1 MSAHSPSQLS
11 PLDGS
16 FLRLDTP
23 QAHMHV
29 GFHAVYSA
37 PSDGAARPSIE
48 ALRERVARRLPGVPW
63 CRWRLQDAPLG
74 LSEPRWV
81 EDPDFDLDAHV
92 IGLTGPDTGVGQEA
106 FEALRDSIL
115 SAPLDR
121 SRPLW
126 QVFLIPRLEDGRV
139 GMVGKIHHSL
149 VDGFAALQIVALVLD
164 ADEDEQVDPD
174 PEATADVP
182 ELSRPTG
189 PQGTVAW
196 AADAL
201 LRTAADG
208 LGVARQTAQ
217 AALRPR
223 ASVTGAIEEIGRVAQ
238 AVREDLLPPS
248 PPSALNASIGA
259 RRTLVGYR
267 APRQQLREARSRGGT
282 LNDVGLAVVTG
293 ALREL
298 SLRRGE
304 PPVAPLKTMIP
315 VSMRKAD
322 QTEAGN
328 KISFVYIGLPVHL
341 DSPQERLD
349 EVRAQTRRIK
359 STGRRFGT
367 QTVFKAAGLLPA
379 PLRSPVVKALGSQR
393 VFNLTVSQSP
403 APRGPLHL
411 MGCEL
416 EEPYSVVPISQGH
429 ALAIGMVRYNQE
441 LFFGCY
447 ADPDALPEAR
457 DLPGLLQAEL
467 RVLGG
472 DPAEDRADEPSALEN
487 GRDPA
492 LVF

>member
-1 MSAHSPSQLS
+1 
-11 PLDGS
+11 
-16 FLRLDTP
+16 
-23 QAHMHV
+23 
-29 GFHAVYSA
+29 
-37 PSDGAARPSIE
+37 
-48 ALRERVARRLPGVPW
+48 
-63 CRWRLQDAPLG
+63 
-74 LSEPRWV
+74 
-81 EDPDFDLDAHV
+81 
-92 IGLTGPDTGVGQEA
+92 
-106 FEALRDSIL
+106 
-115 SAPLDR
+115 
-121 SRPLW
+121 
-126 QVFLIPRLEDGRV
+126 
-139 GMVGKIHHSL
+139 
-149 VDGFAALQIVALVLD
+149 
-164 ADEDEQVDPD
+164 
-174 PEATADVP
+174 
-182 ELSRPTG
+182 
-189 PQGTVAW
+189 
-196 AADAL
+196 
-201 LRTAADG
+201 
-208 LGVARQTAQ
+208 
-217 AALRPR
+217 
-223 ASVTGAIEEIGRVAQ
+223 VTGAIEEIGRVAQ

-472 DPAEDRADEPSALEN
+472 DSAEDRAAEPSALEN
-487 GRDPA
+487 GREPA